1 MNEITLEAV
10 LRDIFY
16 QMSRV
21 GGKSIYDIAN
31 CFIAEYL
38 NEPCFKLPVNRLN
51 ELVKADREGRCV
63 ILPVKIG
70 DFVYMPL
77 LGKILRLELIEV
89 SMTNYI
95 PIFKGVHGKLIFL
108 FNEEDIGKDVFLTRK
123 EAEQAMKEREN
134 K

>member
-1 MNEITLEAV
+1 MYNRLGEIE
-10 LRDIFY
+10 DIL
-16 QMSRV
+16 
-21 GGKSIYDIAN
+21 GDDYD
-31 CFIAEYL
+31 L
-38 NEPCFKLPVNRLN
+38 DRLN
-51 ELVKADREGRCV
+51 ELVKADKEGRCV

-123 EAEQAMKEREN
+123 EAEQALKERETSE
-134 K
+134 KIKRDKQR

>member
-1 MNEITLEAV
+1 M
-10 LRDIFY
+10 
-16 QMSRV
+16 
-21 GGKSIYDIAN
+21 
-31 CFIAEYL
+31 
-38 NEPCFKLPVNRLN
+38 
-51 ELVKADREGRCV
+51 